1 MSRDLLRRDY
11 VYVWVDGIHMGVR
24 LGQDGRLCFLVIVGA
39 RLDGATE
46 LVAIQ
51 DGCRESTES

>member
-1 MSRDLLRRDY
+1 M
-11 VYVWVDGIHMGVR
+11 WVDGIHIGVR
-24 LGQDGRLCFLVIVGA
+24 LGQDERLCSLVIVGA
-39 RLDGATE
+39 RLDGAKE